1 MKTKLDYALDPS
13 DAREDYLKVDREL
26 SVETEWT
33 LFDDSQVIQKPG
45 GWKEIVSD
53 CIAQGFQPTVLLYE
67 KINEDDQSLT
77 RTKGAFEFSSLEL
90 NRILVKMRTSGV
102 DDDMKM

>member
-33 LFDDSQVIQKPG
+33 LFDDS
-45 GWKEIVSD
+45 
-53 CIAQGFQPTVLLYE
+53 
-67 KINEDDQSLT
+67 
-77 RTKGAFEFSSLEL
+77 
-90 NRILVKMRTSGV
+90 
-102 DDDMKM
+102 